1 MWATVVPKIPNDKA
15 WRDRLASMRL
25 EFLLCA
31 RRAALVGAALAL
43 PFAMVVQAANLSDF
57 KDPFDGSPLK
67 ATPVAGEVET
77 PVVKKFKATGDN
89 DYRGNADAIAAGKTL
104 YTENCAAC
112 HGEDGKGR
120 IGPTLVGDGLKYPQA
135 KSDPGMFSIVY
146 AGASG
151 AMQSFAKRGMHQ
163 DDMLKIIAYV
173 RTLDK

>member
-1 MWATVVPKIPNDKA
+1 MPLATGVKA
-15 WRDRLASMRL
+15 
-25 EFLLCA
+25 
-31 RRAALVGAALAL
+31 G
-43 PFAMVVQAANLSDF
+43 NLSDF

-67 ATPVAGEVET
+67 FSPVAGEVET
-77 PVVKKFKATGDN
+77 PAVKKFKETGDN
-89 DYRGNADAIAAGKTL
+89 DYRGNAQAIEAGKAL

-120 IGPTLVGDGLKYPQA
+120 IGPTLVGNDLKYPQA
-135 KSDPGMFSIVY
+135 KSDPGMFSIIY